1 MGRGKK
7 KLLFRGIATGTK
19 SSASPC
25 AKSTGIF
32 FAAAHGIHGG
42 TNLPAAPQARQ
53 DPQAQSKLFYQPHER
68 SPAINCITW
77 HTAHQGAYRKNLQK
91 SRLDILNILYILFI
105 YSKTKENPVQLSIDN
120 RSDQPIYEQIA
131 AQIKAQII
139 SGRADGGYAPTLYPQ
154 PGEGLGA
161 SA

>member
-1 MGRGKK
+1 MYKRQIVYRTVDISDKEGEKIALLRRGKK

-105 YSKTKENPVQLSIDN
+105 YSKTKENPVRLSIDN
-120 RSDQPIYEQIA
+120 RSCL
-131 AQIKAQII
+131 
-139 SGRADGGYAPTLYPQ
+139 LYTSPS
-154 PGEGLGA
+154 PRD
-161 SA
+161 